1 MAFMKQLHHQMA
13 QEKQTTENGAVGY
26 HTSGKHLLD
35 ANFAVSSMR
44 NWSEQRIVK
53 LFAKAYYENPLL
65 AVKWLFYLRDIRGNG
80 MGERHTFRI
89 CLKWLMKN
97 HADYAENVVP
107 LIPEYG
113 RFDDW
118 LSLLDTPVHEKVIQ
132 SVKDQLMADL
142 DAMKMGGQVSLL
154 AKWMPSCNT
163 SSEATKRQARVLYQ
177 ALGMLEL
184 EYRKMLSGI
193 RAYLNVAEVQM
204 SANRWFKIEYSRVTS
219 RANLLYGNAFLKH
232 DGVRRR
238 EFLSKLTRG
247 EAKIHADVL
256 FPGDIVAQ
264 YYRESSRYMWRMN
277 LQEKNDTLEALWKA
291 LPDYVQNDEN
301 TLVVRDGSGS
311 MMKRVGGTNVTALQ
325 VATALAIYFSE
336 RCQGE
341 FHDQFITF
349 SEHPR
354 LVSLEYTESLRDKLE
369 ICDAYDEC
377 ANTDVP
383 AVFRLILDTA
393 VSHHMKQDDLPKN
406 ILILSDMEFDAAVR
420 FPGCRRWE
428 WEQSD
433 KCTSLETLF
442 KKINRAYEAQGYQ
455 MPRLVFWNICSRTN
469 TVPLQQN
476 EAGVALISGFS
487 PAVYQM
493 VLSNELDP
501 YRCLLEQLNAKR
513 YDMVEQALKER
524 SGNGL

>member
-177 ALGMLEL
+177 NVGA
-184 EYRKMLSGI
+184 GI
-193 RAYLNVAEVQM
+193 PENV
-204 SANRWFKIEYSRVTS
+204 
-219 RANLLYGNAFLKH
+219 
-232 DGVRRR
+232 VRSSCIS
-238 EFLSKLTRG
+238 ERG
-247 EAKIHADVL
+247 RSADVRQSL
-256 FPGDIVAQ
+256 VQNRVQPCDVP
-264 YYRESSRYMWRMN
+264 RESAVW
-277 LQEKNDTLEALWKA
+277 QC
-291 LPDYVQNDEN
+291 
-301 TLVVRDGSGS
+301 
-311 MMKRVGGTNVTALQ
+311 
-325 VATALAIYFSE
+325 ISE
-336 RCQGE
+336 
-341 FHDQFITF
+341 T
-349 SEHPR
+349 
-354 LVSLEYTESLRDKLE
+354 
-369 ICDAYDEC
+369 
-377 ANTDVP
+377 
-383 AVFRLILDTA
+383 
-393 VSHHMKQDDLPKN
+393 
-406 ILILSDMEFDAAVR
+406 
-420 FPGCRRWE
+420 
-428 WEQSD
+428 
-433 KCTSLETLF
+433 
-442 KKINRAYEAQGYQ
+442 
-455 MPRLVFWNICSRTN
+455 
-469 TVPLQQN
+469 
-476 EAGVALISGFS
+476 
-487 PAVYQM
+487 
-493 VLSNELDP
+493 
-501 YRCLLEQLNAKR
+501 
-513 YDMVEQALKER
+513 
-524 SGNGL
+524 

>member
-184 EYRKMLSGI
+184 GI
-193 RAYLNVAEVQM
+193 PENVV
-204 SANRWFKIEYSRVTS
+204 RYSCIS
-219 RANLLYGNAFLKH
+219 
-232 DGVRRR
+232 
-238 EFLSKLTRG
+238 ERG
-247 EAKIHADVL
+247 RSADVRQSL
-256 FPGDIVAQ
+256 VQNRVQSCDVP
-264 YYRESSRYMWRMN
+264 RESAVW
-277 LQEKNDTLEALWKA
+277 QC
-291 LPDYVQNDEN
+291 
-301 TLVVRDGSGS
+301 
-311 MMKRVGGTNVTALQ
+311 
-325 VATALAIYFSE
+325 ISE
-336 RCQGE
+336 
-341 FHDQFITF
+341 T
-349 SEHPR
+349 
-354 LVSLEYTESLRDKLE
+354 
-369 ICDAYDEC
+369 
-377 ANTDVP
+377 
-383 AVFRLILDTA
+383 
-393 VSHHMKQDDLPKN
+393 
-406 ILILSDMEFDAAVR
+406 
-420 FPGCRRWE
+420 
-428 WEQSD
+428 
-433 KCTSLETLF
+433 
-442 KKINRAYEAQGYQ
+442 
-455 MPRLVFWNICSRTN
+455 
-469 TVPLQQN
+469 
-476 EAGVALISGFS
+476 
-487 PAVYQM
+487 
-493 VLSNELDP
+493 
-501 YRCLLEQLNAKR
+501 
-513 YDMVEQALKER
+513 
-524 SGNGL
+524 